1 MTAKLPKG
9 WPEDRPMAVC
19 INIPLEWWP
28 EGVAPGVSPFG
39 NPLRNDVVDTAARQ
53 WAEYGLNVGI
63 HRLADIAESFGFKFS
78 CHASGI
84 LFEERPEL
92 MRRVHEGG
100 HEIMAHCWTQ
110 HRLLCYMDRDEE
122 DREMKRC
129 AEAQEKLLGER
140 PLGFAVPRGMLSADT
155 EELMA
160 ANGYRFYA
168 DDMSG
173 DMPRIKQTGAGPVVC
188 IPYDMEVNDLA
199 FHLRHGNRLMLL
211 PEIVGDIMDGYPR
224 IGSPPTVLDLGFHA
238 HVSGR
243 IAGSIQFL
251 KVMEILARTPF
262 AWVTTRTEIA
272 RLMLAEHAERQG

>member
-1 MTAKLPKG
+1 MTTKLPKG

-39 NPLRNDVVDTAARQ
+39 NPLRKDVVDTAARQ
-53 WAEYGLNVGI
+53 WAEYGLNVGAI
-63 HRLADIAESFGFKFS
+63 RLAEIAESFGFKFS
-78 CHASGI
+78 SHASGI
-84 LFEERPEL
+84 LMEERPDL
-92 MRRVHEGG
+92 VKRIHDGG

-110 HRLLCYMDRDEE
+110 HRLLCYMTREEE
-122 DREMKRC
+122 DQEMKRC

-140 PLGFAVPRGMLSADT
+140 PLGFAVPRGMLSANS

-160 ANGYRFYA
+160 INGYKFYA

-173 DMPRIKQTGAGPVVC
+173 DMPKIKETKAGPVVC
-188 IPYDMEVNDLA
+188 VPYDMEVNDLG
-199 FHLRHGNRLMLL
+199 FHLKHGNPLMRL
-211 PEIVGDIMDGYPR
+211 PEVVKDIMEGYPK
-224 IGSPPTVLDLGFHA
+224 IGYPPTVLDIGFHA

-251 KVMEILARTPF
+251 KIMEILASTPHV
-262 AWVTTRTEIA
+262 WVTTRTQIA
-272 RLMLAEHAERQG
+272 KSMLDEHAEQSG